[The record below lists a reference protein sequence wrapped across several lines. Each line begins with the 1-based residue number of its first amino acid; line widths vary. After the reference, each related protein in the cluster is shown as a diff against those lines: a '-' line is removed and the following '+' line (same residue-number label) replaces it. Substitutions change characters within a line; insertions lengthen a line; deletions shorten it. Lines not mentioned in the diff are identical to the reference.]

1 MTRAKICGVT
11 NAADRDAVV
20 AAEADAVGVVV
31 DVPVETPREIDA
43 ERAADLVAGTPPFV
57 STVLVTM
64 PSAVESALALQR
76 RVGAD
81 AVQVH
86 DGLSPAF
93 VGGLRRRTDAAVLAA
108 VDPDDPAI
116 DDYAART
123 DALLVDA
130 RGRNGGGGTG
140 ETVDWDRAAT
150 LVADLEGP
158 VVLAGGLTPENVGEA
173 VDAVDPY
180 GVDVASGIERAG
192 GEKDHDAVRSFVA
205 TAQRA
210 GAGS

>member
-1 MTRAKICGVT
+1 
-11 NAADRDAVV
+11 
-20 AAEADAVGVVV
+20 
-31 DVPVETPREIDA
+31 
-43 ERAADLVAGTPPFV
+43 
-57 STVLVTM
+57 
-64 PSAVESALALQR
+64 
-76 RVGAD
+76 
-81 AVQVH
+81 
-86 DGLSPAF
+86 
-93 VGGLRRRTDAAVLAA
+93 
-108 VDPDDPAI
+108 
-116 DDYAART
+116 
-123 DALLVDA
+123 
-130 RGRNGGGGTG
+130 
-140 ETVDWDRAAT
+140 VDWDRAAT